1 MSSSNIAIRVAE
13 ESDGS
18 AVSKIWVDGLSQ
30 TVEHSWWIFQPL
42 LRWVFDK
49 AAEKALSE
57 EGDLGPNGTTLIQ
70 NWVEPPD
77 RTFLVAV
84 MDDGAVVGC
93 VGVKKKSP
101 KNEHDVREIVT
112 DDTKVAAIYRLSVDA
127 SARRKGVARTLMERA
142 HEWAKEEQG
151 CESMWLNSANPRG
164 LDFYKAIGYEP
175 CHWTGF
181 QMSKDL

>member
-1 MSSSNIAIRVAE
+1 MSNSNITIRVAE
-13 ESDGS
+13 EADGS
-18 AVSKIWVDGLSQ
+18 AVSKIWVDGLLQ
-30 TVEHSWWIFQPL
+30 TVEHSWRMFQPL
-42 LRWVFDK
+42 IRWAFDK
-49 AAEKALSE
+49 MAEEALSE
-57 EGDLGPNGTTLIQ
+57 EGDIGPNGTRLIQ

-84 MDDGAVVGC
+84 DDGVVVGC
-93 VGVKKKSP
+93 VGVKKKSRE
-101 KNEHDVREIVT
+101 NELDVRKEVT

-127 SARRKGVARTLMERA
+127 SARRKGIARKLMDRA

-181 QMSKDL
+181 QMSKNL